1 MVKDND
7 GSVIKLTHTAKNISR
22 HKIIKDNTFHSQTQ
36 SSTLKSRNSQLK
48 PNTKSPRH
56 FTAVS

>member
-22 HKIIKDNTFHSQTQ
+22 HKIIKDDTVPQPN
-36 SSTLKSRNSQLK
+36 SSHPL
-48 PNTKSPRH
+48 
-56 FTAVS
+56 